1 MAIDPY
7 TASVLIGGA
16 GEVLGGLFGGDDERR
31 ARQERER
38 ALAELAGLDIEAG
51 PSSLDSYATDPR
63 LRLAQVGAVDE
74 LGRVGRE
81 GGMDI
86 GSRVALREAMNDTAA
101 RERGSREAILQS
113 MAMRGQS
120 GGGAELAAQLTNQQG
135 AAARDA
141 STGARAA
148 ADARTRALQA
158 LTQSGQ
164 LAGQTRGQDFNEAA
178 GKAAA
183 HDAIERFNA
192 SQRLSRGTTIAGMR
206 TGNARA
212 MDEDAAL
219 RRSRG
224 SGVGSAVGQVVGA
237 VGGSRGWF

>member
-1 MAIDPY
+1 MDPF
-7 TASVLIGGA
+7 TASVLAGGA
-16 GEVLGGLFGGDDERR
+16 GEVIGGLFGGDDEKR
-31 ARQERER
+31 ARHERER
-38 ALAELAGLDIEAG
+38 ALAELAGLDVEAG
-51 PSSLDSYATDPR
+51 PSSLDSYNADPR
-63 LRLAQVGAVDE
+63 VRLAQLGAMDE

-86 GSRVALREAMNDTAA
+86 GSRVAFREAQDETSA

-113 MAMRGQS
+113 MAMRGQG

-148 ADARTRALQA
+148 ADARTRALTA

-164 LAGQTRGQDFNEAA
+164 LAGQTRGQDFGEAA

-183 HDAIERFNA
+183 HDRIATFNA
-192 SQRLSRGTTIAGMR
+192 SQRLNRGTAVAGMR
-206 TGNARA
+206 MGNANA
-212 MDEDAAL
+212 MDQDAAQK
-219 RRSRG
+219 RSRN
-224 SGVGSAVGQVVGA
+224 SGLGSAVGQGVGA
-237 VGGSRGWF
+237 AAGRYF

>member
-1 MAIDPY
+1 MDPF
-7 TASVLIGGA
+7 TASVLVGGA
-16 GEVLGGLFGGDDERR
+16 GEVVGGLLGGGDEKR
-31 ARQERER
+31 ARRERER
-38 ALAELAGLDIEAG
+38 ALAELAGLNVEAG
-51 PSSLDSYATDPR
+51 ASPLDAYNADPR
-63 LRLAQVGAVDE
+63 LRLAQTGAVDE

-86 GSRVALREAMNDTAA
+86 GSRVALREAQDETSA
-101 RERGSREAILQS
+101 RERGSREAILQG

-148 ADARTRALQA
+148 ADARTRALTA

-164 LAGQTRGQDFNEAA
+164 LAGQTRGQDFGEAE

-192 SQRLSRGTTIAGMR
+192 SQRLSRGTAVAGLR
-206 TGNARA
+206 TGNANA
-212 MDEDAAL
+212 EDGQG
-219 RRSRG
+219 RRRN
-224 SGVGSAVGQVVGA
+224 SGLGSAGGQVLGA
-237 VGGSRGWF
+237 VGGARGWF